1 MKNFCLLLACLC
13 VCSVFSCYAQSIMPG
28 KEWKDTD
35 GNPINAHGGG
45 VLYHDGTYYWYG
57 EYKGEHTYRSPG
69 VDWDC
74 YRTEAGGVSCYSS
87 KDLYN
92 WKDEGIALSV
102 VLDDTTSHIAKG
114 CVLERPKVI
123 YNKKNDQYVMWF
135 HLEPRGAGYSGALS
149 GVAVSKNVV
158 GPYSFV
164 NAFRPNAGFWPVNVQ
179 ELHKQPCTLSADLRF
194 SGGELPAHPDSL
206 NLLGRDQIS
215 GQMARDMNLFVDDD
229 GIAYHIYSSEENS
242 TLHISQLTDD
252 YTSYSGKYA
261 RFFPGRFMEAPA
273 LFKQKGKYYLIMSGC
288 TGWAPNAG
296 RSAVASSIWGP
307 WKELENPFRGENSE
321 VSFYSQS
328 TYVLPVPGH
337 ADRFIYMGD
346 RWTPENAID
355 GRYIWLPIRFEGEQ
369 PVIEWQSE
377 WSY

>member
-1 MKNFCLLLACLC
+1 MKRILLGVIGLLCLC
-13 VCSVFSCYAQSIMPG
+13 VACQRKDLSFKPG
-28 KEWKDTD
+28 EVWPDDK
-35 GNPINAHGGG
+35 GVHINAHGGG
-45 VLYHDGTYYWYG
+45 ILRVGDTYYWF
-57 EYKGEHTYRSPG
+57 GEHKTEGSAGNLAQVG
-69 VDWDC
+69 VH
-74 YRTEAGGVSCYSS
+74 CYSS

-102 VLDDTTSHIAKG
+102 VPDDTTSHIAKG

-242 TLHISQLTDD
+242 TAVRAGLRMRDD
-252 YTSYSGKYA
+252 RRSLPRFGDLGRNWKIRLGERTRRCRFILRA
-261 RFFPGRFMEAPA
+261 RTYCLYPAMRIA
-273 LFKQKGKYYLIMSGC
+273 LF
-288 TGWAPNAG
+288 
-296 RSAVASSIWGP
+296 IWEIVG
-307 WKELENPFRGENSE
+307 LRR
-321 VSFYSQS
+321 
-328 TYVLPVPGH
+328 TL
-337 ADRFIYMGD
+337 
-346 RWTPENAID
+346 
-355 GRYIWLPIRFEGEQ
+355 
-369 PVIEWQSE
+369 
-377 WSY
+377 

>member
-1 MKNFCLLLACLC
+1 
-13 VCSVFSCYAQSIMPG
+13 
-28 KEWKDTD
+28 
-35 GNPINAHGGG
+35 
-45 VLYHDGTYYWYG
+45 
-57 EYKGEHTYRSPG
+57 
-69 VDWDC
+69 
-74 YRTEAGGVSCYSS
+74 
-87 KDLYN
+87 
-92 WKDEGIALSV
+92 
-102 VLDDTTSHIAKG
+102 
-114 CVLERPKVI
+114 
-123 YNKKNDQYVMWF
+123 
-135 HLEPRGAGYSGALS
+135 
-149 GVAVSKNVV
+149 
-158 GPYSFV
+158 
-164 NAFRPNAGFWPVNVQ
+164 
-179 ELHKQPCTLSADLRF
+179 
-194 SGGELPAHPDSL
+194 
-206 NLLGRDQIS
+206 
-215 GQMARDMNLFVDDD
+215 MARDMNLFVDDD

-273 LFKQKGKYYLIMSGC
+273 LFKQKGKYYLIMSSC